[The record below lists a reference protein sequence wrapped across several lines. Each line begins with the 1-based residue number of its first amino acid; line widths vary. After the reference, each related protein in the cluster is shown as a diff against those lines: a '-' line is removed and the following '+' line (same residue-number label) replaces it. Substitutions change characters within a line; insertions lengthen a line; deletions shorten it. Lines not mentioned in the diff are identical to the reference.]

1 MEYQKLLTNGKFQ
14 CNICPRNCILSDGM
28 NGFCYIRGC
37 ENGEIKL
44 KSYGYNTGL
53 AIDPIE
59 KKPLYQFYPT
69 SSVLSFGTLG
79 CIMGCQFCQNWQTT
93 KVKAPIENCNQTSPE
108 EIVKIAKYYN
118 CKSVA
123 FTYNDPIAYFEYA
136 VDTAKLC
143 RENGLKTVA
152 VTSGYI
158 NPEPAKEF
166 FRYIDAANID
176 LKGFS
181 EEFYKKH
188 CLAHLNPVLE
198 TIKYAVNETDCHV
211 EITTMLIQGENDSE
225 AMIKAECEW
234 ILKNLGDSV
243 PLHFSAFFPRY
254 KYTDRLATDFSTL
267 VKAYNIAKN
276 TGLEYVYTGNISN
289 VETSSTY
296 CKNCRNTIIKRNGYQ
311 LLEYN
316 LIGNKCRFCGAQ
328 NDGKYENVAQ

>member
-1 MEYQKLLTNGKFQ
+1 MKYQKLLTNGKVQ
-14 CNICPRNCILSDGM
+14 CNICPRNCILGEGNS
-28 NGFCYIRGC
+28 GFCYIRKC

-69 SSVLSFGTLG
+69 STILSFGTLG

-93 KVKAPIENCNQTSPE
+93 KVKAPIESCNKTSPE
-108 EIVKIAKYYN
+108 EIVQIAKHYN

-123 FTYNDPIAYFEYA
+123 FTYNDPIAYYEYA
-136 VDTAKLC
+136 LDSAKLC
-143 RENGLKTVA
+143 QANGLKTVA

-166 FRYIDAANID
+166 FKYMDAANID

-181 EEFYKKH
+181 EEFYQKH
-188 CLAHLNPVLE
+188 CLAHINPVLE

-211 EITTMLIQGENDSE
+211 ELTTLLIEGENDSDD
-225 AMIKAECEW
+225 MIKAECDW
-234 ILKNLGDSV
+234 ILNNLGDNV

-254 KYTDRLATDFSTL
+254 KYTEKKSTDFSTL
-267 VKAYNIAKN
+267 MKAYQIAKN
-276 TGLEYVYTGNISN
+276 AGIEYVYTGNISN
-289 VETSSTY
+289 IETSSTY
-296 CKNCRNTIIKRNGYQ
+296 CKNCRNPIIKRNGYQ

-316 LIGNKCRFCGAQ
+316 LIGDKCRFCGAK
-328 NDGKYENVAQ
+328 NDGMYEPD